1 MKRKQLT
8 FVALAAA
15 LVVTSCQKQ
24 ERLPYQNP
32 ALSPEERAQDL
43 LSRLTLEQKA
53 QLMQDISETIPG
65 LGSSSRQEDLQ
76 ELKFSID

>member
-1 MKRKQLT
+1 MVYLRGEI
-8 FVALAAA
+8 
-15 LVVTSCQKQ
+15 SIIH
-24 ERLPYQNP
+24 Y
-32 ALSPEERAQDL
+32 LSPEERAQDL

-53 QLMQDISETIPG
+53 QLMQDISEAIPE